1 MGRTAGAPAEHH
13 RERGLPRKPNHS
25 FERRRR
31 VLAKAEKKAAHPAA
45 RAALNRGSSPRF
57 SALENRRVFLH
68 ESPMEERDSERAGKK
83 AFYERLGPVFRQY
96 VDELVR
102 QVATLLWPERRAAL
116 VAFYRGIAGA
126 PPDELR
132 ASIEALGL
140 PLDDAETYPEQVFR
154 AVLTAW
160 IERIGVEEVTNP
172 DQAVLYALS
181 YEDEHVARAE
191 AWFAERPEHLAAVSA
206 GAVEE

>member
-1 MGRTAGAPAEHH
+1 
-13 RERGLPRKPNHS
+13 
-25 FERRRR
+25 
-31 VLAKAEKKAAHPAA
+31 
-45 RAALNRGSSPRF
+45 
-57 SALENRRVFLH
+57 
-68 ESPMEERDSERAGKK
+68 MEERDSERAGKK
-83 AFYERLGPVFRQY
+83 TFYERLGPVFRQY

-126 PPDELR
+126 PPGELR